1 MLTHL
6 SYQLSSL
13 LPGAKKSSFCTG
25 YKVVAPI
32 LIDGDNVVLN
42 VHSYKLTDE
51 SLKSLRLYSIISHF
65 LFCLH
70 SHIAVEHVKLLYM
83 WKRSGRFGYIRYT
96 NGRHTRSSAQ

>member
-13 LPGAKKSSFCTG
+13 LPGMKKSSFRTG

-32 LIDGDNVVLN
+32 LTDGDNVVSN

-51 SLKSLRLYSIISHF
+51 SLKSLRLHSIISHF
-65 LFCLH
+65 LFCL
-70 SHIAVEHVKLLYM
+70 
-83 WKRSGRFGYIRYT
+83 
-96 NGRHTRSSAQ
+96 Q